1 MSDSPNLIIAN
12 PFHPET
18 VAKLD
23 DIYNTHHLWTLSK
36 DEKLALVQSLKG
48 SCSAVASASWSCDP
62 AVYSLDSLQ
71 FIGCFGVGVDGV
83 DFDRAADM
91 NVRVSNTPDV
101 LNDAVADIAIALIL
115 GITRNIVN
123 ADAYVRSKSWQKS
136 GPFEF
141 GQSLQGKT
149 LGILGLGR
157 IGKAIAERALPFGLK
172 IAYHNRNQQKVPYDY
187 ISSIE
192 ELAASSD
199 ILLCMLPGGP
209 ETKHLINERV
219 LQKLGPNGYFI
230 NVGRGSSVDEQALAR
245 ALSEGVIA
253 GAGLDVYENEPRV
266 PDALLAQSNLVL
278 LPHIGSATEQTRR
291 AMGQLVIDNLEA
303 YFANKPLLTEY
314 LYR

>member
-12 PFHPET
+12 QFHPET
-18 VAKLD
+18 IAKLD
-23 DIYNTHHLWTLSK
+23 ETYNTHHLWPLNR
-36 DEKLALVQSLKG
+36 DEKLALIQSLEG
-48 SCSAVASASWSCDP
+48 NCSAVASASWSCDP
-62 AVYSLDSLQ
+62 AVYNLSSLQ

-83 DFDRAADM
+83 DFDRAASL

-123 ADAYVRSKSWQKS
+123 ADAYVRSKSWQSK

-172 IAYHNRNQQKVPYDY
+172 IAYHNRNTQNVPYRY

-192 ELAASSD
+192 ELASSSD
-199 ILLCMLPGGP
+199 ILLCMLPGGA
-209 ETKHLINERV
+209 ETKHLINENV

-230 NVGRGSSVDEQALAR
+230 NVGRGSSVDEQALAK
-245 ALSEGVIA
+245 ALAEGQIA
-253 GAGLDVYENEPRV
+253 GAGLDVYEHEPKV

-303 YFANKPLLTEY
+303 YFANKPLPTEY